1 MLNIDII
8 DKIKQIIIEPKV
20 QEMIASKEFYYKRAV
35 DKYNEYLKFNI
46 SNESINNIN
55 EDIESM
61 GKTFNFIK
69 LLERY
74 KVESEEYRFL
84 KIIGELV
91 AYIDSKAANKNI
103 YNQYEDKRVIANP
116 FIRQN
121 IWVQSLIKYKVDNNI
136 DNFTLIMKNC
146 LNYIINP
153 KENINI
159 VSPKHRMLISLLLF
173 NKSEYENDF
182 YEIIKEGFKQF
193 KINPENEENLSTIYS
208 YILYSDE
215 IRRIWD
221 SDKKIWKVSHGN
233 NGEFTIKQKEEYIKK
248 RLISVE
254 ETTGKGQGS
263 DFIEKAQIG
272 DYFYLCYGSRVVLL
286 GVIASD
292 AQKSQDEKRKT
303 WRERR
308 YILLKNSKTDK
319 KYDDIKK
326 GWSPNYNSTFKQVS
340 DNDLGLFEQKIL
352 MPYFDITLKDLNDEN
367 IEYDQNANNNT
378 QEVNNTMKRLN
389 NNKNLNIIL
398 YGPPGTGKTYNC
410 INYAV
415 SFIEGNDVE
424 LIKEMP
430 YKNIRE
436 KYSKYIENEQVIF
449 TTFHQSYGYE
459 EFIEAIKPCI
469 KRENEDTNTN
479 VSYMLEDG
487 IFKKISKNAMD
498 NPDKNYV
505 IIIDEINRG
514 NISKIFGEL
523 ITLVEPTKR
532 IGMYEETFVTLPYSK
547 EKFGVPSNLYIIGTM
562 NTADRSIALMDIA
575 LRRRFK
581 FIEMQPNYNI
591 LKKLNDNEEFVVN
604 DINIKDMMNTINK
617 RIEIL
622 YDREHTIGQAYLMEL
637 LNDKDMCKLGDIF
650 ENKIIPLIQ
659 EYFYD
664 DYEKI
669 RLILADNQ
677 VNNRDMQ
684 FIIKESIS
692 RDLFGNDDLADYL
705 EENSTYH
712 INKKA
717 LINPEAYKKIY
728 DSRKINSQF
737 GEKENE

>member
-8 DKIKQIIIEPKV
+8 DKIKQIIIEPKL

-46 SNESINNIN
+46 SKESINNIN

-69 LLERY
+69 LLELY

-352 MPYFDITLKDLNDEN
+352 MPYFNITLKDLNDEN
-367 IEYDQNANNNT
+367 IEYDQNVNNNNT

-712 INKKA
+712 
-717 LINPEAYKKIY
+717 
-728 DSRKINSQF
+728 
-737 GEKENE
+737 